1 MTSDR
6 TQGGR
11 EDHEGRGWL
20 PLLAAG
26 LLAAF
31 TLLETAPALA
41 DRGRDDDR
49 RRHERG
55 WDGDRRD
62 HDRRHWRHDDRRHEG
77 RHHES
82 RRHDRH
88 RGHRDDVA
96 VLRHGG
102 IVYLPDRRIVRQ
114 GRVLV
119 VHPHGHRG
127 HRGFRPYVIEVPRHR
142 NGISIGG
149 IFIHLGN

>member
-6 TQGGR
+6 TRGGR
-11 EDHEGRGWL
+11 ENHAGRRPL

-55 WDGDRRD
+55 WGGDRGD
-62 HDRRHWRHDDRRHEG
+62 HDRRHWRHDDRHHEG
-77 RHHES
+77 

-88 RGHRDDVA
+88 HGHRNQVA

-102 IVYLPDRRIVRQ
+102 IVFLPDRRVVRQ

-119 VHPHGHRG
+119 VQPRGHRH

-142 NGISIGG
+142 SGISIGG
-149 IFIHLGN
+149 IYIHLGN